1 MLEITKI
8 ERSPRLNK
16 RFRVFLSDTHYYDFG
31 YENSEG
37 KHANTYID
45 NATDEERHNY
55 MVRHLGNTTESNLI
69 RKRIPSPSLFSF
81 FLLWNTRDLRDN
93 IEILNKEWK
102 RLKY

>member
-1 MLEITKI
+1 MIEIIKI
-8 ERSPRLNK
+8 ERSPKLGK
-16 RFRVFLSDTHYYDFG
+16 RFRVFLSDNHHYDFG
-31 YENSEG
+31 YEDAEG

-45 NATDEERHNY
+45 HATDTDRHNY

-81 FLLWNTRDLRDN
+81 FLLWNTRDLRKN
-93 IEILNKEWK
+93 IEILNEEWK